1 MTAPAHHT
9 LLTQAR
15 WTGPHGWQHHV
26 TRTRNLH
33 YRDRVLLPSLQPA
46 FQALFRSQGGP
57 HGGAWLAA
65 VPSEPALTLAPQ
77 AIQLALRRRLRFC
90 PCPCAPTAADRV
102 RGAARRQTR
111 TGTMPLPARERGCWP
126 AARKSLSA
134 LGCELP
140 ARLWGSTGKLFPNS
154 GWHTPRRWACRPT
167 TADGSTSSC
176 TERRHVGVR
185 CAATQP
191 SSRPPGR
198 ATTDGRRAPGRRA
211 PKLSQAGPQQL
222 AVLGS
227 EVGGLRL

>member
-90 PCPCAPTAADRV
+90 PCPCAPTAADRDQAGV
-102 RGAARRQTR
+102 LCAY
-111 TGTMPLPARERGCWP
+111 
-126 AARKSLSA
+126 
-134 LGCELP
+134 
-140 ARLWGSTGKLFPNS
+140 TGKDELSDFCKFES
-154 GWHTPRRWACRPT
+154 
-167 TADGSTSSC
+167 STSSTC
-176 TERRHVGVR
+176 RKALWQ
-185 CAATQP
+185 AALKAVSGAWCQRSGLDQAEHQTQLLFP
-191 SSRPPGR
+191 
-198 ATTDGRRAPGRRA
+198 
-211 PKLSQAGPQQL
+211 
-222 AVLGS
+222 AVYS
-227 EVGGLRL
+227 M